1 MKHKIFTTIAIL
13 LIYATGTFAQNGK
26 ILYTDFEPDSCYVRP
41 PMGVYLDLD
50 MDEDGINEIEF
61 GGAQNGHN
69 GNPWV
74 IICRPLLSNIET
86 WNVCRLWENDSVLSD
101 MDYSHPFLDI
111 CDPEEF
117 PYYYS
122 CNSPSYDFTSQPRL
136 GVRKLV
142 GEKDGVESYC
152 YGWIEMKA
160 RWIWDK
166 PHWSMTLIACVDRM
180 AYCTIP
186 DYPLVYGQTSLDGI
200 DETEAAAFAHI
211 HPNPTSGLV
220 TVSGE
225 NLKELEVINILGQ
238 PVLKTGCS
246 GESVTIDLANQPAG
260 VYFIKITDK
269 NGRNYSEKVVRE

>member
-13 LIYATGTFAQNGK
+13 LMYVTGAFAQNDG
-26 ILYTDFEPDSCYVRP
+26 IIYVDFEPDTCLIVP
-41 PMGVYLDLD
+41 PIEVNLGLD
-50 MDEDGINEIEF
+50 MDGNGTIDVVYCGVD
-61 GGAQNGHN
+61 NGHN
-69 GNPWV
+69 GNPWYIV
-74 IICRPLLSNIET
+74 YKPNELFYGP
-86 WNVCRLWENDSVLSD
+86 WGVCRLWENDSVLSD
-101 MDYSHPFLDI
+101 MDYIYTGVDI

-117 PYYYS
+117 PNHYS
-122 CNSPSYDFTSQPRL
+122 YSSPSYDFTSQPRL

-211 HPNPTSGLV
+211 HPNPTSGII
-220 TVSGE
+220 TVSGD

-238 PVLKTGCS
+238 PVLKTPCS

-269 NGRNYSEKVVRE
+269 NGNKYSEKVVRE